1 MTSRIYWRFLIIA
14 AVPISLLS
22 VLVVC
27 LGAWLEPL
35 DGDLTRLGG
44 YPENDF
50 GWRGTQVGFS
60 PELAPFGVL
69 GDSYDVVV
77 IGDSFSIP
85 PGVRSG
91 EPRADRGYW
100 TDFFVQLTGLNV
112 GTFHREMLG
121 PEDLLRSDAWR
132 TAPPRLL
139 VLEYAER
146 NLGLVPLA
154 AVPCEGRPDRG
165 GPDLPRRPVPAV
177 ARTYVRDT
185 GHRIG
190 TTAIDA
196 SIDFLIKAVPR
207 WVAGV
212 NTTQV
217 LHYDLTRSDLFSN
230 RRAGELLVYANE
242 LRRARTPVAELERI
256 GCTLLNLQEQVE
268 ANGWTRFVLMV
279 APDRSVVYSAWLPGL
294 HLPNMTD
301 ILARTPG
308 LQLLRLDHEMSAATA
323 EGVQDVYAPNDTYW
337 ASVGKQIA
345 AEALASFVAQGHAS
359 IGPHMQGHH
368 PW

>member
-1 MTSRIYWRFLIIA
+1 MTSRAYRHFLVLA
-14 AVPISLLS
+14 AVPMGLLS
-22 VLVVC
+22 ILVVC

-69 GDSYDVVV
+69 GNSYDVLVV
-77 IGDSFSIP
+77 GDSFSIP
-85 PGVRSG
+85 PGARSG
-91 EPRADRGYW
+91 GPRADHGYW
-100 TDFFVQLTGLNV
+100 TDFFVQLTGLHV
-112 GTFHREMLG
+112 GTFHRETLG
-121 PEDLLRSDAWR
+121 PEDLLRSDGWR
-132 TAPPRLL
+132 NAPPRLL
-139 VLEYAER
+139 VLQYAER
-146 NLGLVPLA
+146 NLGLVPPA
-154 AVPCEGRPDRG
+154 TAPCEGRPDRG
-165 GPDLPRRPVPAV
+165 GLDLPRRPVPAV

-196 SIDFLIKAVPR
+196 SIDFLTKAVPR
-207 WVAGV
+207 WVAGI

-217 LHYDLTRSDLFSN
+217 LHYDLTRSDLFSS

-256 GCTLLNLQEQVE
+256 GCTLLNLQERVE

-294 HLPNMTD
+294 RLPNMTD

-308 LQLLRLDHEMSAATA
+308 LRLLRLDKEMSAAA
-323 EGVQDVYAPNDTYW
+323 AQGVQDVYAPNDTHW
-337 ASVGKQIA
+337 ASAGKQIA
-345 AEALASFVAQGHAS
+345 AEALASFVAQGRGS
-359 IGPHMQGHH
+359 EFISLQR
-368 PW
+368 